1 MIQIDNLIFAQGSV
15 VSTGDVTVTNIS
27 DLSTTQQILQ
37 NAVNQGSFE
46 TLLVNNVQSVIVTG
60 KFV

>member
-1 MIQIDNLIFAQGSV
+1 MIRIENLVFAQGSV

-27 DLSTTQQILQ
+27 DPSTTQQILQ